1 MHIKIKFA
9 QACNSTTL
17 HKALMTELKNISD
30 AIKSFNENDLLHVI
44 MYSNKNLDNMNIRIL
59 TMTIRFIKDSERSEQ
74 PLF

>member
-9 QACNSTTL
+9 QACNCTTL
-17 HKALMTELKNISD
+17 HKTLMTELRNISD
-30 AIKSFNENDLLHVI
+30 TIKSFNEDDLLHVI

>member
-1 MHIKIKFA
+1 
-9 QACNSTTL
+9 
-17 HKALMTELKNISD
+17 MTELRNISD
-30 AIKSFNENDLLHVI
+30 TIKSFNEDDLLHVI